1 MVGGISAVS
10 PYISSAYGYTGYG
23 RNNMAK
29 NTAVQ
34 GAGGAEGVQKADGAS
49 RPQPGQNVGSVYGT
63 QTRIGNGAVLSVGRS
78 ASPGTPIEPIQPIS
92 KLEAN
97 ASRGIGNTI
106 PFLREGMDPAELA
119 VRMRMKYSFGTEG
132 VQKNTEE
139 GECQTCKE
147 RKYQDGS
154 DDAGVSYKTPTRIS
168 PEQAATAVR
177 GHEMEHVVRERA
189 AAAREDRRVISQSVT
204 MHTAI
209 CPECGTA
216 YVSGGTTRTTTA
228 SNPQPEQPEKERQT
242 KDGGPVAA

>member
-23 RNNMAK
+23 RNNMPK

-34 GAGGAEGVQKADGAS
+34 GVDGAS
-49 RPQPGQNVGSVYGT
+49 RPQPGQNVGSVYGA

-97 ASRGIGNTI
+97 GSRGIGNTI

-154 DDAGVSYKTPTRIS
+154 DDAGVSYKTPCCEGTCSR
-168 PEQAATAVR
+168 
-177 GHEMEHVVRERA
+177 RA
-189 AAAREDRRVISQSVT
+189 
-204 MHTAI
+204 
-209 CPECGTA
+209 
-216 YVSGGTTRTTTA
+216 
-228 SNPQPEQPEKERQT
+228 
-242 KDGGPVAA
+242 